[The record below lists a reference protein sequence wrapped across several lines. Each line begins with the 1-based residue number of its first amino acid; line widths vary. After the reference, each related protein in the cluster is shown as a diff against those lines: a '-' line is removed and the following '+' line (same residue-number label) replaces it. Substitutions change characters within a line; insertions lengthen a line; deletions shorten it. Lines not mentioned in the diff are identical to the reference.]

1 MRPVSY
7 KQDCQIGPAVSEED
21 QAAEAA
27 SEEADFCGDCDC
39 QNCPTANAHVIEV
52 EPEAQQRET
61 QDDRQQQQ
69 EEGEQREG
77 TSSVS

>member
-39 QNCPTANAHVIEV
+39 QNCPTAIAHVFEV
-52 EPEAQQRET
+52 ESEAQQRET